1 MIARKQKQE
10 QKSYTDT
17 ELIDHLRV
25 MSSPT
30 NMEVAKERV
39 KSKKKK
45 GIELTQCS
53 GKIDAGKALHIFTV

>member
-1 MIARKQKQE
+1 MIARKQKQK
-10 QKSYTDT
+10 QKSYTAT

-30 NMEVAKERV
+30 NMQVAKDRV
-39 KSKKKK
+39 KSKKK

-53 GKIDAGKALHIFTV
+53 GKINAGKALHIFTV